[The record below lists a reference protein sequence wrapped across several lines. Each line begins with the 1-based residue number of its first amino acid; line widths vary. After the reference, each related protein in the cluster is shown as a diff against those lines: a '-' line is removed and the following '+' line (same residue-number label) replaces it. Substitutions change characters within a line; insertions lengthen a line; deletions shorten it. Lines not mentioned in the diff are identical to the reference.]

1 MAAPPEGSFTVSS
14 SPERLVLRPDA
25 VEWRAVEGEVVA
37 LDVRRSLYLAINP
50 SGAAL
55 WALVAEGTDR
65 EALVAQL
72 RERFDVPV
80 QRAEADADAF
90 VAELRRHD
98 LLA

>member
-1 MAAPPEGSFTVSS
+1 MAAPPKGSFTVSS

-37 LDVRRSLYLAINP
+37 LDVRRSLYLAINA

-80 QRAEADADAF
+80 QRAGADADAF